1 MSLSLFDPIDANTKL
16 SMDEL
21 AVQLRERLPWLW
33 TPGFGVARIE
43 GYQPGVFGARAGTF
57 DASVYNV
64 LHEVAHAIE
73 LVGSEPTMWKRRL
86 GQPNFG
92 MRIKSYQTVMGE
104 RYHEPKTM
112 QATERECRVGA
123 IQLHLLQAG
132 GYVHVS
138 FTKKYVEVLKYMAD
152 SYFGGDCILNSHD
165 PKKYTDGEKEWVRIR
180 TKLLKD
186 AYAQYT
192 PSRVQEVWGEV
203 AKHLAKKGFELEYG
217 QTEVLR
223 PQP

>member
-1 MSLSLFDPIDANTKL
+1 
-16 SMDEL
+16 
-21 AVQLRERLPWLW
+21 
-33 TPGFGVARIE
+33 
-43 GYQPGVFGARAGTF
+43 
-57 DASVYNV
+57 
-64 LHEVAHAIE
+64 
-73 LVGSEPTMWKRRL
+73 
-86 GQPNFG
+86 
-92 MRIKSYQTVMGE
+92 
-104 RYHEPKTM
+104 M

-132 GYVHVS
+132 GYVHAS